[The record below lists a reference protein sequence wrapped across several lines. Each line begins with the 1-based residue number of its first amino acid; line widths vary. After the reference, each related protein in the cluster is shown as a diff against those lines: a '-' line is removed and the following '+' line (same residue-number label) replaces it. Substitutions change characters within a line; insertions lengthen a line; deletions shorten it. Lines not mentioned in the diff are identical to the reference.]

1 VDSGRAQES
10 SYEVLRVGVFNRLV
24 REERVSLL
32 DAEHLLRAWET
43 KAEEI
48 GRRRES
54 HDFWFEGYRWI
65 LGELRLRRRATQT
78 G

>member
-1 VDSGRAQES
+1 VDGGGAREPT
-10 SYEVLRVGVFNRLV
+10 YEVLRVGVFKRLV

-32 DAEHLLRAWET
+32 DAEQLLRAWES

-65 LGELRLRRRATQT
+65 LGELRLRRRESQT